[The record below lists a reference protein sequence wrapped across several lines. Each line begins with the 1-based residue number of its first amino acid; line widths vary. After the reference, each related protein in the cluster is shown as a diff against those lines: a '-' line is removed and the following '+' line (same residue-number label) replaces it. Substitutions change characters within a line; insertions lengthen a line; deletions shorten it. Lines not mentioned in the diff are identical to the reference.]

1 MSNKR
6 QTVVKKT
13 TNTCCKNQNKIA
25 TQLLLNITKDRQV
38 KKKIQKQIYQL
49 KTNYCCCIFNL
60 FFPTSAFDLFL
71 SNSFSSSSS
80 SSSSFNS
87 SSFNSSSSSSSSSSF
102 ILILLFLL
110 ILFLLLIFLLLIFL
124 LLLILFLLIYLLLFY

>member
-13 TNTCCKNQNKIA
+13 TNTRCKNQNKIT

-38 KKKIQKQIYQL
+38 KKKIQKQICQL

-60 FFPTSAFDLFL
+60 FFATSAFDLFL
-71 SNSFSSSSS
+71 SNSFFSSSSS
-80 SSSSFNS
+80 S

-102 ILILLFLL
+102 NFSFFLF
-110 ILFLLLIFLLLIFL
+110 FFF
-124 LLLILFLLIYLLLFY
+124 F